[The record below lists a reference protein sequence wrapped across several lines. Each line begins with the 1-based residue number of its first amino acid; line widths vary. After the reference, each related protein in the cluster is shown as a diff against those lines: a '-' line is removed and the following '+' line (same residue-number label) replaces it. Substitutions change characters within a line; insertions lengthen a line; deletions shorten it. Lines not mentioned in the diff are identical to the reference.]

1 MWLQKLGLERYA
13 QAFRD
18 NEIDADILPTLT
30 AEDLKDLGVTLVGHR
45 RKLLNAIDALG
56 EKPANRVDAVAGSP
70 STGPTEDIAP
80 RSEAERRQL
89 TVMFVDLVGST
100 ALSAGL
106 DPEDMRVV
114 IRAFQDAVAGAIARF
129 EGHVARFMGDGVLAY
144 FGWPRAHEDE
154 AERAARAGLAI
165 TEAVAALPSPDR
177 KPLMV
182 RVGIATGLVVVGDLI
197 GEEEARE
204 RAVVGETPNLAA
216 RLQALAEPGKIF
228 VSEATARLVEATFD
242 LQDMGAQAVKGLG
255 KPVRVFAIRGE
266 RSTPS
271 RFEARSGPS
280 LLPMV
285 GRDQELALL
294 LERWGRA
301 KAGEGQA
308 VLLVGE
314 AGIGKSR
321 ISRALIDGIE
331 GEPHT
336 RIHYQCS
343 PYHADSALWPVTQ
356 QLIRAAGISSDHSPD
371 QKLDR
376 LETLLGQAVDDLS
389 NVAPLFAALLSLDGE
404 ERYGRLDLTP
414 QLQRARTLEALTDQL
429 VGLAAA
435 KPVLMLLED
444 AHWIDPTTLECIEQS
459 LDRIAEARVLIV
471 LTSRPDGQPQ
481 LAAHPHVTRLTL
493 NRLGRAGVEA
503 IVTRLEGGR
512 TLATEMIDAII
523 ARTDGVPLFVEE
535 LTKAVIES
543 GATSELSIP
552 ASLHDSLMARLD
564 RIPEVKEV
572 AQVAACIGREFGYR
586 LLASVASVAR
596 LPEARL
602 LGALERLAGS
612 ELIFRRGSPPDA
624 TYTFKHALVRDAAYE
639 SLLKSRRSELHAHIL
654 AALEDASAPSPP
666 EILAHH
672 ATQAGVIEKA
682 IDYWRQAGEAAIA
695 RPAYAEAIA
704 QLGRGIALVGR
715 LDDGRSRQ
723 ERELA
728 LLVLLGQAS
737 IASRGYGNARTV
749 EIFDRARRL
758 VQALDETPLRFP
770 AYYGVWAAHHVRAEM
785 PEALARASELV
796 EIASRQD
803 EDSHSMMARRL
814 LGTSQAMIGK
824 FREARE
830 NFEKAWALYDPDRH
844 PALAARFGHEPGV
857 GIRCYCATT
866 LWCLGYVDQ
875 ASRMTADALEAA
887 DRIHHTNTLAY
898 AHLHVAL
905 LLNQMRQFEK
915 TAELIASMLEISA
928 EHGLKMWEG
937 MALSTQSAVLLAA
950 GDPANALATM
960 ERALKVL
967 DATDTWLFT
976 PYRHAVK
983 ACALAALNRFED
995 ASLEINKAGR
1005 AVDAHGE
1012 LWFHSEVRRLEGEI
1026 LMRRPGHDPEQVED
1040 AFHDAIAIARGQ
1052 QAKSWEL
1059 RAAMS
1064 LAELWEAQGERQ
1076 KARDLLA
1083 PVYGWFTEGFD
1094 TPDLKDARVLLD
1106 SLNE

>member
-1 MWLQKLGLERYA
+1 VDIEGWLRELGLERYA

-30 AEDLKDLGVTLVGHR
+30 AEDLKDLGVTVVGHR
-45 RKLLNAIDALG
+45 RKLLNAIDALRG
-56 EKPANRVDAVAGSP
+56 EPQKGADPAAGSGSP
-70 STGPTEDIAP
+70 GPAEDVAP

-100 ALSAGL
+100 ALSARL
-106 DPEDMRVV
+106 DPEDMRDV
-114 IRAFQDAVAGAIARF
+114 IRAYQDTVAGAIVRF

-165 TEAVAALPSPDR
+165 TEGVAALPSPEPE
-177 KPLMV
+177 PLAA

-197 GEEEARE
+197 GEAEAQE

-216 RLQALAEPGKIF
+216 RLQGLAEPGKVV

-242 LQDMGAQAVKGLG
+242 LHDMGSQAIKGLEQS
-255 KPVRVFAIRGE
+255 VRVFTIRGE

-280 LLPMV
+280 LSPMV

-294 LERWGRA
+294 QERWGHA

-321 ISRALIDGIE
+321 ISRALIDTVV
-331 GEPHT
+331 GEPHAH
-336 RIHYQCS
+336 IHYQCS
-343 PYHADSALWPVTQ
+343 PYHTDSALWPVTR
-356 QLIRAAGISSDHSPD
+356 QLTHAADLTPEDSPD
-371 QKLDR
+371 GKLDK
-376 LETLLGQAVDDLS
+376 LEGLLRQAADDVS
-389 NVAPLFAALLSLDGE
+389 SIAPLFASLIGLDGE
-404 ERYGRLDLTP
+404 TRYGRLDLSP
-414 QLQRARTLEALTDQL
+414 ELQRARTLEALIDQL
-429 VGLAAA
+429 IGLAARQ
-435 KPVLMLLED
+435 PVLVLFED
-444 AHWIDPTTLECIEQS
+444 VHWIDPTMLELIGQA
-459 LDRIAEARVLIV
+459 LDRIAAARVLFV

-503 IVTRLEGGR
+503 IVARLADGG
-512 TLATEMIDAII
+512 TLPTEMIDAII

-586 LLASVASVAR
+586 LLASVAP

-602 LGALERLAGS
+602 QGALERLAGS
-612 ELIFRRGSPPDA
+612 ELVFRRGSPPDA

-639 SLLKSRRSELHAHIL
+639 SLLKSRRSDLHAHIL
-654 AALEDASAPSPP
+654 AALEDASAPGPP

-672 ATQAGVIEKA
+672 ATQAGLVDKA

-695 RPAYAEAIA
+695 RSAYVEAMA
-704 QLGRGIALVGR
+704 QLDRGIALVR
-715 LDDGRSRQ
+715 QLDDGSERQ
-723 ERELA
+723 QRELA
-728 LLVLLGQAS
+728 LLVSLGQAS
-737 IASRGYGNARTV
+737 IASHGYGNVKTV
-749 EIFDRARRL
+749 GIFDRARRL
-758 VQALDETPLRFP
+758 VQGLGETPLRFP

-785 PEALARASELV
+785 PEALARASEFL
-796 EIASRQD
+796 EIASRQND
-803 EDSHSMMARRL
+803 DSHSMMARRL
-814 LGTSQAMIGK
+814 LGTSQAMMGK
-824 FREARE
+824 FPEARD
-830 NFEKAWALYDPDRH
+830 NFEKSWALYDPERH
-844 PALAARFGHEPGV
+844 QMLAVRFGHEPGV
-857 GIRCYCATT
+857 GILCYGAIN
-866 LWCLGYVDQ
+866 LWCLGFADQ
-875 ASRMTADALEAA
+875 ASRMTETALDIAN
-887 DRIHHTNTLAY
+887 RVKHTNTLAY
-898 AHLHVAL
+898 AQLHVAL
-905 LLNQMRQFEK
+905 LLSLMRRFDK
-915 TAELIASMLEISA
+915 MAELVASMLEISA

-937 MALSTQSAVLLAA
+937 FALSTQSPVQFAA

-960 ERALKVL
+960 ERALKIL
-967 DATDTWLFT
+967 EATDTWLFM
-976 PYRHAVK
+976 PYRHAFY
-983 ACALAALNRFED
+983 AGTLAALGRFED
-995 ASLEINKAGR
+995 ALREIDVARR
-1005 AVDAHGE
+1005 AVEDHGE
-1012 LWFHSEVRRLEGEI
+1012 LWFWPEIRRLEGDI
-1026 LMRRPGHDPEQVED
+1026 LLRRPGYDAEQVED
-1040 AFHDAIAIARGQ
+1040 AFHDALSIARGQ

-1064 LAELWEAQGERQ
+1064 LAQLWAGQGERR

-1083 PVYGWFTEGFD
+1083 PIYGGFTEGLD
-1094 TPDLKDARVLLD
+1094 TPDLKDAKALLD
-1106 SLNE
+1106 ELK